1 MWEIDSHSSASV
13 PAITVRA
20 IMTTQQQNER
30 LSKVGPGTP
39 MGNLLRRYWQPVGT
53 AIELEKEPVQKVR
66 LLGENLT
73 LYRSESGE
81 YGLIGDRCPHRC
93 LSMEYGIPDA
103 RGLRCAYHG
112 WLFDAKGR
120 CVEQPFEDR
129 TLERN
134 TYKDKVT
141 IKAYPV
147 RELGGL
153 IFAYLGPEPVP
164 LVPRWDILV
173 RDDLDKV
180 IEIHRLP
187 CNWLQCMENAADP
200 VHFEFLHAAF
210 GNYQLK
216 KLGRPPAMKA
226 ARHMKI
232 EFDRFDYGIMKRRL
246 LEGESPD
253 VDDWTT
259 GHPLLFPN
267 ILAVG
272 SAAAPT
278 LQFRVPVDDAHTIQ
292 FAYRTTLRKPGT
304 VLRPTTVKHTDLFNE
319 EGKIVADNVPAQD
332 MTGWVGQG
340 PISDRTQEHLASSDK
355 GVVLYR
361 KMLVEQMDRVERGEE
376 PMAVIRDPRENE
388 PMIDIRRERRAWQ
401 GFQSQYINIFGELEA
416 SIGTVER

>member
-1 MWEIDSHSSASV
+1 
-13 PAITVRA
+13 
-20 IMTTQQQNER
+20 MTSKERNER
-30 LSKVGPGTP
+30 LTRVGPDTA
-39 MGNLLRRYWQPVGT
+39 MGNLLRRYWQVVGT
-53 AIELEKEPVQKVR
+53 AVELEREPVQKVR

-81 YGLIGDRCPHRC
+81 YGLIGERCPHRC
-93 LSMEYGIPDA
+93 LSMEYGIPE
-103 RGLRCAYHG
+103 RNGLRCAYHG

-120 CVEQPFEDR
+120 CLEQPFEDR
-129 TLERN
+129 TRPDN
-134 TYKDKVT
+134 SNKDKVS

-164 LVPRWDILV
+164 LVPRWDVLV
-173 RDDLDKV
+173 REDVDIV
-180 IEIHRLP
+180 VEIHRLP

-200 VHFEFLHAAF
+200 LHFEFLHAAF

-226 ARHMKI
+226 GRHVKI

-272 SAAAPT
+272 SAHAPT

-292 FAYRTTLRKPGT
+292 FAYRSSVRKPGASP
-304 VLRPTTVKHTDLFNE
+304 RPILVKHTNLFNE
-319 EGKIVADNVPAQD
+319 DGKIVADNVPAQD

-340 PISDRTQEHLASSDK
+340 PISDRTQEHLASSDR
-355 GVVLYR
+355 GVVMYR
-361 KMLVEQMDRVERGEE
+361 RMLVEQMERVERGEE
-376 PMAVIRDPRENE
+376 PMAVIRDPAENE
-388 PMIDIRRERRAWQ
+388 PMIDIRRERRGLQ
-401 GFQSQYINIFGELEA
+401 GFRSQYKTIFQTLEEPVGGGE
-416 SIGTVER
+416 T

>member
-1 MWEIDSHSSASV
+1 MLRGCVSDLSMRS
-13 PAITVRA
+13 T
-20 IMTTQQQNER
+20 MTTQQQNDR
-30 LSKVGPGTP
+30 LTKVGPGTP
-39 MGNLLRRYWQPVGT
+39 MGNLLRRYWQPIGT
-53 AIELEKEPVQKVR
+53 ALELEQEPVQKVR
-66 LLGENLT
+66 LFGENLT
-73 LYRSESGE
+73 LFRSESGE

-93 LSMEYGIPDA
+93 LSMEFGIPDE

-112 WLFDAKGR
+112 WLFDPKGR
-120 CVEQPFEDR
+120 CIEQPFEDR

-134 TYKDKVT
+134 TYKDKIT
-141 IKAYPV
+141 IKAYPAQ
-147 RELGGL
+147 ELGGL
-153 IFAYLGPEPVP
+153 IFAYLGPAPAP

-187 CNWLQCMENAADP
+187 CSWLQCMENAADP

-216 KLGRPPAMKA
+216 KLGRPPAMKT
-226 ARHMKI
+226 ARHVKI
-232 EFDRFDYGIMKRRL
+232 AFDRFDYGIMKRRL

-278 LQFRVPVDDAHTIQ
+278 LQFRVPIDDTHTIQ
-292 FAYRTTLRKPGT
+292 FAYRTNLRKPGT
-304 VLRPTTVKHTDLFNE
+304 TPRPMTVKHTNLFNE

-340 PISDRTQEHLASSDK
+340 SISDRTQEHLASSDK
-355 GVVLYR
+355 GVILYR
-361 KMLVEQMDRVERGEE
+361 KMLIEQMDRVERGEE
-376 PMAVIRDPRENE
+376 PMAVIRDPKENE

-401 GFQSQYINIFGELEA
+401 SFQSQYKNIFGEVEA
-416 SIGTVER
+416 AIGEREP

>member
-1 MWEIDSHSSASV
+1 
-13 PAITVRA
+13 
-20 IMTTQQQNER
+20 MTTQEQNDR
-30 LSKVGPGTP
+30 LTRVGPGTP

-53 AIELEKEPVQKVR
+53 ASELEKEPVQKVR
-66 LLGENLT
+66 VLGENLT
-73 LYRSESGE
+73 LYRSERGE

-93 LSMEYGIPDA
+93 LSLEYGIPDQK
-103 RGLRCAYHG
+103 GLRCAYHG

-120 CVEQPFEDR
+120 CLEQPFEDR
-129 TLERN
+129 TLTENR
-134 TYKDKVT
+134 YKDKIT

-147 RELGGL
+147 QDLGGL
-153 IFAYLGPEPVP
+153 IFAYLGPTPVP
-164 LVPRWDILV
+164 LVPRWDLLV
-173 RDDLDKV
+173 REDLDKV

-200 VHFEFLHAAF
+200 VHFEFLHALY

-216 KLGRPPAMKA
+216 KLGRPPAMVA
-226 ARHMKI
+226 ARHVKI

-272 SAAAPT
+272 STNAPT
-278 LQFRVPVDDAHTIQ
+278 LQFRVPVDDVHTIQ
-292 FAYRTTLRKPGT
+292 FAYRTTMRKAGATARPMT
-304 VLRPTTVKHTDLFNE
+304 VRHSSLFDE
-319 EGKIVADNVPAQD
+319 DGKITADNIPAQD

-361 KMLVEQMDRVERGEE
+361 RMLVEEMERIERGEE

-401 GFQSQYINIFGELEA
+401 GFQSQYKTIFEKLEEPVR
-416 SIGTVER
+416 ST

>member
-1 MWEIDSHSSASV
+1 
-13 PAITVRA
+13 
-20 IMTTQQQNER
+20 
-30 LSKVGPGTP
+30 

-53 AIELEKEPVQKVR
+53 ASELEKEPVQKVR
-66 LLGENLT
+66 VLGENLT
-73 LYRSESGE
+73 LYRSERGE

-93 LSMEYGIPDA
+93 LSLEYGIPDQK
-103 RGLRCAYHG
+103 GLRCAYHG

-120 CVEQPFEDR
+120 CLEQPFEDR
-129 TLERN
+129 TLTENR
-134 TYKDKVT
+134 YKDKIT

-147 RELGGL
+147 QDLGGL
-153 IFAYLGPEPVP
+153 IFAYLGPTPVP
-164 LVPRWDILV
+164 LVPRWDLLV
-173 RDDLDKV
+173 REDLDKV

-200 VHFEFLHAAF
+200 VHFEFLHALY

-216 KLGRPPAMKA
+216 KLGRPPAMVA
-226 ARHMKI
+226 ARHVKI

-272 SAAAPT
+272 STNAPT
-278 LQFRVPVDDAHTIQ
+278 LQFRVPDDDVHTIQ
-292 FAYRTTLRKPGT
+292 FAYRTTLRKAGAAPRPMT
-304 VLRPTTVKHTDLFNE
+304 VRHSSLFGE
-319 EGKIVADNVPAQD
+319 DGKITADNIPAQD

-361 KMLVEQMDRVERGEE
+361 RMLVEEMERIERGEE

-401 GFQSQYINIFGELEA
+401 GFQSQYKTIFEKLEEPVR
-416 SIGTVER
+416 ST

>member
-1 MWEIDSHSSASV
+1 
-13 PAITVRA
+13 
-20 IMTTQQQNER
+20 MTTQQQNER
-30 LSKVGPGTP
+30 LTCVGAGTP
-39 MGNLLRRYWQPVGT
+39 MGNLLRRYWQPIGT
-53 AIELEKEPVQKVR
+53 AHELAQEPVQKVR
-66 LLGENLT
+66 LFGENLT
-73 LYRSESGE
+73 LYRSERGE

-93 LSMEYGIPDA
+93 LSMEYGIPDE

-120 CVEQPFEDR
+120 CLEQPFEDR
-129 TLERN
+129 TIEHN

-141 IKAYPV
+141 IKAY
-147 RELGGL
+147 
-153 IFAYLGPEPVP
+153 
-164 LVPRWDILV
+164 
-173 RDDLDKV
+173 
-180 IEIHRLP
+180 
-187 CNWLQCMENAADP
+187 P

-216 KLGRPPAMKA
+216 KLGRPPAMTT
-226 ARHMKI
+226 ARHVKI

-278 LQFRVPVDDAHTIQ
+278 LQFRVPIDDTHTIQ
-292 FAYRTTLRKPGT
+292 FAYRTNVRKSGAAP
-304 VLRPTTVKHTDLFNE
+304 RPMAVRHTDLFNE
-319 EGKIVADNVPAQD
+319 DGRIVADNIPAQD

-361 KMLVEQMDRVERGEE
+361 RMLVEQMDRVERGEE
-376 PMAVIRDPRENE
+376 PMAVIRDRAENE

-401 GFQSQYINIFGELEA
+401 GFQSQYTNIFGEVEA
-416 SIGTVER
+416 TIDR

>member
-1 MWEIDSHSSASV
+1 MMS
-13 PAITVRA
+13 
-20 IMTTQQQNER
+20 QQQNDR
-30 LSKVGPGTP
+30 LTHVDPGTP

-53 AIELEKEPVQKVR
+53 AIELAEEPVRKVR

-73 LYRSESGE
+73 LYRSERGE
-81 YGLIGDRCPHRC
+81 YGLIGERCPHRC
-93 LSMEYGIPDA
+93 LSMEYGIPDE

-112 WLFDAKGR
+112 WLFDATGR
-120 CVEQPFEDR
+120 CLEQPFEDR
-129 TLERN
+129 TMAAN
-134 TYKDKVT
+134 PYKDKIR

-147 RELGGL
+147 EELGGL
-153 IFAYLGPEPVP
+153 IFAYLGPPPVP

-173 RDDLDKV
+173 RNDLDKV

-187 CNWLQCMENAADP
+187 CSWLQCMENAADP

-216 KLGRPPAMKA
+216 KLGRPPAMNA
-226 ARHMKI
+226 ARHIKI

-272 SAAAPT
+272 SASAPT
-278 LQFRVPVDDAHTIQ
+278 LQFRIPVDDTHTVQ
-292 FAYRTTLRKPGT
+292 FAYRTKLRKPGAEP
-304 VLRPTTVKHTDLFNE
+304 RSMSVKHSNLFDQ

-332 MTGWVGQG
+332 MIGWVGQG

-361 KMLVEQMDRVERGEE
+361 KMLIEQMERVERGEE
-376 PMAVIRDPRENE
+376 PMAVIRDRSENE

-401 GFQSQYINIFGELEA
+401 GFRSQYRNIFGQVEA
-416 SIGTVER
+416 TIGIPDS

>member
-1 MWEIDSHSSASV
+1 
-13 PAITVRA
+13 
-20 IMTTQQQNER
+20 MTSKERNER
-30 LSKVGPGTP
+30 LTRVGPDTA
-39 MGNLLRRYWQPVGT
+39 MGNLLRRYWQVVGT
-53 AIELEKEPVQKVR
+53 AVELEREPVQKVR

-81 YGLIGDRCPHRC
+81 YGLIGERCPHRC
-93 LSMEYGIPDA
+93 LSMEYGIPE
-103 RGLRCAYHG
+103 RNGLRCAYHG

-120 CVEQPFEDR
+120 CIEQPFEDR
-129 TLERN
+129 TRADN
-134 TYKDKVT
+134 SNKDKVS

-164 LVPRWDILV
+164 LVPRWDVLV
-173 RDDLDKV
+173 REDVDIV

-200 VHFEFLHAAF
+200 LHFEFLHAAF

-216 KLGRPPAMKA
+216 KLGRPPAMVA
-226 ARHMKI
+226 ARHVKI
-232 EFDRFDYGIMKRRL
+232 AFDPFDYGIMKRRL

-272 SAAAPT
+272 SAHAPT

-292 FAYRTTLRKPGT
+292 FAYRSSVRKPGASP
-304 VLRPTTVKHTDLFNE
+304 RPILVKHTNLFNE
-319 EGKIVADNVPAQD
+319 DGKIVADNVPAQD

-340 PISDRTQEHLASSDK
+340 RISDRTQEHLASSDR
-355 GVVLYR
+355 GVVMYR
-361 KMLVEQMDRVERGEE
+361 RMLVEQMERVERGEE
-376 PMAVIRDPRENE
+376 PMAVIRDPAENE
-388 PMIDIRRERRAWQ
+388 PMIDIRRERRGLQ
-401 GFQSQYINIFGELEA
+401 GFRSQYKTIFQKLEEAVGGGE
-416 SIGTVER
+416 T

>member
-1 MWEIDSHSSASV
+1 
-13 PAITVRA
+13 
-20 IMTTQQQNER
+20 MTTQQQNER
-30 LSKVGPGTP
+30 LTQVGPGTP
-39 MGNLLRRYWQPVGT
+39 MGNLLRRYWQPIGT
-53 AIELEKEPVQKVR
+53 ALELAQEPVQKVR
-66 LLGENLT
+66 LFGENLT
-73 LYRSESGE
+73 LYRSERGE

-93 LSMEYGIPDA
+93 LSMEYGIPDE

-120 CVEQPFEDR
+120 CLEQPFEDR
-129 TLERN
+129 TIEHN

-147 RELGGL
+147 EELGGL
-153 IFAYLGPEPVP
+153 IFTYLGPQPVP

-173 RDDLDKV
+173 RDDLDKI

-187 CNWLQCMENAADP
+187 CSWLQCMENAADP

-216 KLGRPPAMKA
+216 KLGRQPAMKTP
-226 ARHMKI
+226 RHVKI

-278 LQFRVPVDDAHTIQ
+278 LQFRVPTDDTHTIQ
-292 FAYRTTLRKPGT
+292 FAYRTKVRKPGAA
-304 VLRPTTVKHTDLFNE
+304 PQPMTVKHTDLFNDD
-319 EGKIVADNVPAQD
+319 GKIVADNIPAQD

-361 KMLVEQMDRVERGEE
+361 RMLVEQMDRVERGEE
-376 PMAVIRDPRENE
+376 PMAVIRDRRENE

-401 GFQSQYINIFGELEA
+401 GFQSQYKNIFGDVEA
-416 SIGTVER
+416 TIGSRD

>member
-1 MWEIDSHSSASV
+1 
-13 PAITVRA
+13 
-20 IMTTQQQNER
+20 MTTQQQNER
-30 LSKVGPGTP
+30 LTRVGPGTP
-39 MGNLLRRYWQPVGT
+39 MGNLLRRYWHPVGT
-53 AIELEKEPVQKVR
+53 ALELEQEPVQKVR

-73 LYRSESGE
+73 LYRSEKGE
-81 YGLIGDRCPHRC
+81 YGLVGDRCPHRC
-93 LSMEYGIPDA
+93 LSMEFGIPDE

-120 CVEQPFEDR
+120 CLEQPFEDR
-129 TLERN
+129 ALDHN

-147 RELGGL
+147 QELGGL

-173 RDDLDKV
+173 RDDLDKIV
-180 IEIHRLP
+180 EIHRLP
-187 CNWLQCMENAADP
+187 CSWLQCMENAADP

-216 KLGRPPAMKA
+216 KLGRSPAMKA
-226 ARHMKI
+226 ARHVKI

-278 LQFRVPVDDAHTIQ
+278 LQFRVPIDDTHTIQ
-292 FAYRTTLRKPGT
+292 FAYRTSVRKGSASP
-304 VLRPTTVKHTDLFNE
+304 RPMAVKHSDLFNE
-319 EGKIVADNVPAQD
+319 DGKIVADNIPAQD

-361 KMLVEQMDRVERGEE
+361 RMLVEQMDRVERGEE
-376 PMAVIRDPRENE
+376 PMAVIRDRAENE

-401 GFQSQYINIFGELEA
+401 GFQSQYTNIFGDVEA
-416 SIGTVER
+416 TIGSGER

>member
-1 MWEIDSHSSASV
+1 MMS
-13 PAITVRA
+13 
-20 IMTTQQQNER
+20 QQQNDR
-30 LSKVGPGTP
+30 LTCVGPGTP
-39 MGNLLRRYWQPVGT
+39 MGNLLRRYWQPIGT
-53 AIELEKEPVQKVR
+53 ALELAEEPVQKIR

-73 LYRSESGE
+73 LYRSEAGE

-93 LSMEYGIPDA
+93 LSMEYGIPEE

-112 WLFDAKGR
+112 WLFDASGR
-120 CVEQPFEDR
+120 CLEQPFEDR
-129 TLERN
+129 TLSGN
-134 TYKDKVT
+134 PYKDKVR

-147 RELGGL
+147 EELGGL
-153 IFAYLGPEPVP
+153 IFAYLGPAPKP

-173 RDDLDKV
+173 RDDLDKA

-187 CNWLQCMENAADP
+187 CSWLQCMENAADP

-226 ARHMKI
+226 ARHIKI
-232 EFDRFDYGIMKRRL
+232 EFERFDYGIIKRRL

-272 SAAAPT
+272 SAGAPT
-278 LQFRVPVDDAHTIQ
+278 LQFRIPVDDTHTIQ
-292 FAYRTTLRKPGT
+292 FAYRSRRRQAGAPAH
-304 VLRPTTVKHTDLFNE
+304 PMAVKHSSLFNDN
-319 EGKIVADNVPAQD
+319 GKIIADNVPAQD

-340 PISDRTQEHLASSDK
+340 PISDRTQEHLAASDK

-361 KMLVEQMDRVERGEE
+361 KMLIEQMERVERGEE
-376 PMAVIRDPRENE
+376 PMAVIRDRSENE

-401 GFQSQYINIFGELEA
+401 GFASQYRNIFGQVE
-416 SIGTVER
+416 STIGATES

>member
-1 MWEIDSHSSASV
+1 
-13 PAITVRA
+13 
-20 IMTTQQQNER
+20 MTTQQQNER

-226 ARHMKI
+226 ARHVKI